1 MGAAGHQDDYV
12 KRIVLPSGKT
22 IEVVCFGEAASSG
35 ASEVAPEAIAE
46 AARPVEQA
54 GPQHALHVCPECASN
69 LVYPCDWEEAGKDS
83 WNVSRRCPDC
93 EWTHTGVFEQDLLEA
108 FDEELDRGLEE
119 LGADLKRL
127 VRANM
132 AEEIERFA
140 AAVEAD
146 AILPMDF

>member
-1 MGAAGHQDDYV
+1 MDAPGHQDDYV

-22 IEVVCFGEAASSG
+22 IEVVCFGEAASFG
-35 ASEVAPEAIAE
+35 AGDVAPDAIAE
-46 AARPVEQA
+46 AARPVEQS
-54 GPQHALHVCPECASN
+54 GPPQALHVCPECAST

-83 WNVSRRCPDC
+83 WSVSRRCPDC

-140 AAVEAD
+140 AALEAD